1 MAKYLANEDIR
12 VNCLAPGLI
21 KTKFSK
27 GLWEGNEEGTKNY
40 MGIKR
45 LGEVQDVA
53 GVAAFICSEDAVYVT
68 GETIVVAGKVM
79 SRL

>member
-1 MAKYLANEDIR
+1 MAKYLTNEDIR

-21 KTKFSK
+21 KTKFSS

-40 MGIKR
+40 LGIKR